1 MNSKGYDDDENVIR
15 NWKIL
20 NARERLDN
28 SSSTSIENKFY
39 EKVVWKNVQKNT
51 ENWFFNLNET
61 VTLII
66 TL

>member
-39 EKVVWKNVQKNT
+39 EKVVWKNVQKNI